1 MLFKYNF
8 SDNQLL
14 GSRPAGVHP
23 PDPFEL
29 VAGLDLFGHAF
40 GLGELEGNEINL
52 LICLAVDIDEMLHQ
66 SVLHQHQREGIGLML
81 PKILLPHPSEAAN
94 IIGQLGREFEI
105 GVVIV
110 AVFSVSDVHD
120 CILLMN
126 SLMGSCVASSRLTKN
141 PATKG
146 TAISKPPIVNS

>member
-1 MLFKYNF
+1 MQVFFSASITKVHVFLLQLCTKIQILSFCRYCAILNDPIKDEPDALGPAHLDLLFKYNF

-66 SVLHQHQREGIGLML
+66 SVLHQHQREGIGLM
-81 PKILLPHPSEAAN
+81 
-94 IIGQLGREFEI
+94 
-105 GVVIV
+105 
-110 AVFSVSDVHD
+110 
-120 CILLMN
+120 
-126 SLMGSCVASSRLTKN
+126 
-141 PATKG
+141 
-146 TAISKPPIVNS
+146 PP